1 MNSETNTAIAAA
13 TRVSEATP
21 ESAQGSGT
29 GLTTLRKPDSLRSHV
44 ESYLREAIM
53 NGQFQPGERLIER
66 ELCALL
72 DISRPSLREALRKL
86 EAEKLIK
93 IVLHRGPIVASISAK
108 EASDLYAVRAL
119 LESHAV
125 YEFARSAREPA
136 IVALGMAVQNLHAA
150 AATHDRK
157 QLLAA
162 KAQFYVV
169 ILNGCGNDLIKE
181 MIIGLLSRINILRS
195 TSFSRPD
202 RLPESLR
209 EIDQLFDLIRAR
221 NADAAREAARKHVL
235 NAEKAA
241 MTVLEQQHTTTLST
255 R

>member
-1 MNSETNTAIAAA
+1 
-13 TRVSEATP
+13 
-21 ESAQGSGT
+21 
-29 GLTTLRKPDSLRSHV
+29 
-44 ESYLREAIM
+44 M
-53 NGQFQPGERLIER
+53 NGQLRPGERLIER

-93 IVLHRGPIVASISAK
+93 IVLHRGPVVASISAK
-108 EASDLYAVRAL
+108 EAADLYAVRAL

-125 YEFARSAREPA
+125 HEFVRIASEPE
-136 IVALGMAVQNLHAA
+136 VDALGQAVQNLHAA
-150 AATHDRK
+150 AATQDRK

-162 KAQFYVV
+162 KAQFYEV
-169 ILNGCGNDLIKE
+169 ILNGCANELIKE

-209 EIDQLFDLIRAR
+209 EIDELFDLIRAR
-221 NADAAREAARKHVL
+221 DADAAREAARKHVL

-241 MTVLEQQHTTTLST
+241 LTILKQQHPTTLST